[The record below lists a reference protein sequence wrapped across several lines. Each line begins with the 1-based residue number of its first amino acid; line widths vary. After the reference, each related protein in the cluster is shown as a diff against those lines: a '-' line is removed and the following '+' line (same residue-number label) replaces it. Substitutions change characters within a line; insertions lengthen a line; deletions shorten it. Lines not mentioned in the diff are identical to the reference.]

1 MTKEDRHKLIIDT
14 LEKSEYAQVIDL
26 AQMLRVSPVTI
37 RKDLTELEHANKLF
51 RTHGKAALK
60 NPYINTR
67 PDNVKGL
74 IAILEKQKIAE
85 YAATRIEKDDS
96 IVISSG
102 TTITAFA
109 KAIRPVNHLTA
120 ITASIQVTSILLN
133 LGGVE
138 VIQLGGIVDPTSQ
151 SIMGHYASDILSTCS
166 CSKLFLGVDGI
177 DLDYGFTTTKIGEAE
192 LDRMMMKASQKTI
205 ILADSSKF
213 HRRGFSKIGTM
224 EEVDLIIT
232 DSNIPDKV
240 AQRLEEMGVEYVAV
254 QV

>member
-1 MTKEDRHKLIIDT
+1 
-14 LEKSEYAQVIDL
+14 
-26 AQMLRVSPVTI
+26 
-37 RKDLTELEHANKLF
+37 
-51 RTHGKAALK
+51 
-60 NPYINTR
+60 
-67 PDNVKGL
+67 
-74 IAILEKQKIAE
+74 
-85 YAATRIEKDDS
+85 
-96 IVISSG
+96 
-102 TTITAFA
+102 
-109 KAIRPVNHLTA
+109 
-120 ITASIQVTSILLN
+120 
-133 LGGVE
+133 VE